1 VQKRERPV
9 RFITRELEELKMK
22 KWGAMKSRTLAG
34 AMLGLAAIGAGF
46 APLSAQAQSYSTW
59 VVESSRFMGVPYGA
73 FMPDR
78 TFVPGSTSK
87 FNNINTVDLPVNVGV
102 IKGMVNGKLEVV
114 LADSGW
120 KQQDYLKMT
129 GSDHWHPLP
138 ETLKQLGISA
148 DQVTKIVVGHG
159 HWDHAGGLSD
169 FPNAVL
175 YIQKK
180 ELEGIEWALN
190 YPNPRIAAHNLS
202 PGGCY
207 RTPACGYPPKTLDEI
222 YGKVLAGK
230 AVIVDG
236 EFDVLPGIKIH
247 PAFHSHTAGAQLLE
261 VRTGT
266 SVGTLV
272 FGSDTYSSWQ
282 GIRDWMMANPQSS
295 ADTAQQFLAYEQCYK
310 LTGRSDPNNC
320 IAAHEPTSYT
330 DEYPIMKNHWVGA
343 NGARMAEISLAS
355 GESSKKR

>member
-1 VQKRERPV
+1 
-9 RFITRELEELKMK
+9 MK
-22 KWGAMKSRTLAG
+22 NWGVVKGVA
-34 AMLGLAAIGAGF
+34 LAAATVAAAMA
-46 APLSAQAQSYSTW
+46 APSVLAQQYSVW
-59 VVESSRFMGVPYGA
+59 LVENSRFMNVPYGA

-78 TFVPGSTSK
+78 AFVPGSTSK
-87 FNNINTVDLPVNVGV
+87 FNNINLVDLPVNVGV
-102 IKGMVNGKLEVV
+102 IKGMVNGKMEVI
-114 LADSGW
+114 LADCGW
-120 KQQDYLKMT
+120 KQQDYHKMT
-129 GSDHWHPLP
+129 GTDHWAPLP
-138 ETLKQLGISA
+138 DQLKLLGISA

-159 HWDHAGGLSD
+159 HWDHAGSLSD
-169 FPNAVL
+169 FPNAVM

-180 ELEGIEWALN
+180 ELDGIEWAIN
-190 YPNPRIAAHNLS
+190 YPHPRIRADNTS
-202 PGGCY
+202 PGGCA

-222 YGKVLAGK
+222 YGKVLKGK

-236 EFDVLPGIKIH
+236 EMDVLPGIKIH
-247 PAFHSHTAGAQLLE
+247 PAWHSHTAGAQLLE

-310 LTGRSDPNNC
+310 LTGRDDPNNC

-330 DEYPIMKNHWVGA
+330 KDYPITSNSWVGI
-343 NGARMAEISLAS
+343 NGSRMAEITLAP
-355 GESSKKR
+355 GESSKKK

>member
-1 VQKRERPV
+1 MNKREAV
-9 RFITRELEELKMK
+9 K
-22 KWGAMKSRTLAG
+22 GAAV
-34 AMLGLAAIGAGF
+34 GLAALAASAV
-46 APLSAQAQSYSTW
+46 APLALAQQYSVW
-59 VVESSRFMGVPYGA
+59 VVESSRFMNVPYGA

-78 TFVPGSTSK
+78 AFVPGSTSK

-120 KQQDYLKMT
+120 KQQDYHKAT
-129 GSDHWHPLP
+129 GTDHWASLP
-138 ETLKQLGISA
+138 ETLKLLGISA

-159 HWDHAGGLSD
+159 HWDHAGSLSD
-169 FPNAVL
+169 FPNAVM

-190 YPNPRIAAHNLS
+190 YPNPRISAHNFS
-202 PGGCY
+202 PGGCN
-207 RTPACGYPPKTLDEI
+207 RTPACGYPPKTMDEI

-230 AVIVDG
+230 AMIVDG
-236 EFDVLPGIKIH
+236 MMEILPGMIIH
-247 PAFHSHTAGAQLLE
+247 PAHHAHTAGSQLLE

-272 FGSDTYSSWQ
+272 FGSDVYSSWQ

-295 ADTAQQFLAYEQCYK
+295 ADTAQQFLAYEKCYK

-330 DEYPIMKNHWVGA
+330 KDYPITSNSWVGI
-343 NGARMAEISLAS
+343 NGARLAEVTLAP

>member
-1 VQKRERPV
+1 
-9 RFITRELEELKMK
+9 M
-22 KWGAMKSRTLAG
+22 RTWRALQG
-34 AMLGLAAIGAGF
+34 RSVMSTMLGLAVVAAGM
-46 APLSAQAQSYSTW
+46 APLAASAQQYSVW
-59 VVESSRFMGVPYGA
+59 VVEQSRFMNVPYGA

-78 TFVPGSTSK
+78 VFVPGSTSK

-102 IKGMVNGKLEVV
+102 IKGMVGGKLEVI
-114 LADSGW
+114 LADAGW

-129 GSDHWHPLP
+129 GSDHYHPLA

-159 HWDHAGGLSD
+159 HWDHAGALSD
-169 FPNAVL
+169 FPNAKL

-180 ELEGIEWALN
+180 ELDGIEWALN
-190 YPNPRIAAHNLS
+190 YPHPRISASNVS
-202 PGGCY
+202 PGGCA

-222 YGKVLAGK
+222 YGKVLSGM

-236 EFDVLPGIKIH
+236 EMDVLPGIKIH
-247 PAFHSHTAGAQLLE
+247 PAHHSHTAGAQLLE

-295 ADTAQQFLAYEQCYK
+295 ADTAQQFLAYEKCYK

-330 DEYPIMKNHWVGA
+330 KDYPLLSNAWVGA
-343 NGARMAEISLAS
+343 NGARMAEVTLAA

>member
-1 VQKRERPV
+1 MK
-9 RFITRELEELKMK
+9 ILKSVM
-22 KWGAMKSRTLAG
+22 
-34 AMLGLAAIGAGF
+34 IGAAAAGMF
-46 APLSAQAQSYSTW
+46 APLASQAQQYSVW
-59 VVESSRFMGVPYGA
+59 LVENSRFMGVPYGA

-78 TFVPGSTSK
+78 AFVPGSTNK

-102 IKGMVNGKLEVV
+102 IKGMVNGKMEVV
-114 LADSGW
+114 LSDSGW
-120 KQQDYLKMT
+120 KQEDYHKMT
-129 GSDHWHPLP
+129 GTQHWAPLP
-138 ETLKQLGISA
+138 DQLKMLGISA
-148 DQVTKIVVGHG
+148 DQVTRIVVGHG

-169 FPNAVL
+169 FPNAKV

-190 YPNPRIAAHNLS
+190 YPNERISASNVS

-207 RTPACGYPPKTLDEI
+207 RTPACGYPPKTMDEL
-222 YGKVLAGK
+222 YGRILTGH

-236 EFDVLPGIKIH
+236 EMEVLPGIKIH
-247 PAFHSHTAGAQLLE
+247 PAYHSHTAGSQLLE

-310 LTGRSDPNNC
+310 LTNNNMNNC

-330 DEYPIMKNHWVGA
+330 KDYPITSNSWEGI
-343 NGARMAEISLAS
+343 NGSRMAEITLAP
-355 GESSKKR
+355 GEKSKKK